1 MTEQARDDKQ
11 PSYLAHNPW
20 VGILSERGRD
30 NGQPEPVGVR
40 KPTVPETGNQQACL
54 TSSSKK
60 KPNRGIKLLQ
70 AALQA
75 YELHLQH
82 FSLEEIAATLG
93 VTSRQVH
100 NYLRKAKAY
109 LGVPEGM
116 KHAALAEIMLAI
128 KHAWMMFY
136 KSEDPRV
143 KVLWFRAALSA
154 QIHRDRLL
162 GLLTDRTVQ
171 FEELKQ
177 T

>member
-1 MTEQARDDKQ
+1 MRD
-11 PSYLAHNPW
+11 NPW
-20 VGILSERGRD
+20 LGILSQRGKDEDSKLQR
-30 NGQPEPVGVR
+30 PEGETVEPAL
-40 KPTVPETGNQQACL
+40 VPESGTKHTEIA
-54 TSSSKK
+54 SSSQ
-60 KPNRGIKLLQ
+60 NSRRRGVHLLE
-70 AALQA
+70 ASLQA

-82 FSLEEIAATLG
+82 FSQNEIAGTLG

-100 NYLRKAKAY
+100 NYIGKAKAY

-128 KHAWMMFY
+128 KRAWMMFY

-143 KVLWFRAALSA
+143 KVLWFRAALSG